1 MDHNISLSLVSLLSI
16 SYSKTQ
22 LFSCWPIL
30 GKDGG
35 VWQKIDN
42 RHSPK
47 SIPTVVTR
55 WQNSYKHFK
64 PNLEMRCHPS
74 CAPTN
79 HSVKVAGNSAQTQ
92 IDLTRWRWDQS
103 WWNVI
108 QFNGVARPLGST
120 WVQLKVQWYAD
131 RTQDV
136 TYIFVFLIAWF
147 FVFLIFFSFVFLHI
161 FFIWVFC
168 IFVGGYFCIQLGTI
182 WRLTG
187 MQCSRQTGP
196 KIATWDVTVWDIKQA
211 GS

>member
-30 GKDGG
+30 GKDRG

-74 CAPTN
+74 CALTN

-108 QFNGVARPLGST
+108 QFNRVGRPLGST
-120 WVQLKVQWYAD
+120 WVQLKAQWYAH

-136 TYIFVFLIAWF
+136 TYIFVL
-147 FVFLIFFSFVFLHI
+147 LY
-161 FFIWVFC
+161 FC
-168 IFVGGYFCIQLGTI
+168 IFAFSFFPLGVLYFCMWVFLYSTWVHLKAHWYAVQQTDRAKDCDVRCH
-182 WRLTG
+182 RL
-187 MQCSRQTGP
+187 RY
-196 KIATWDVTVWDIKQA
+196 KA
-211 GS
+211 GR

>member
-136 TYIFVFLIAWF
+136 TYILYFWYFSVCIFFFYLGIHFVFLYVGI
-147 FVFLIFFSFVFLHI
+147 FVFN
-161 FFIWVFC
+161 
-168 IFVGGYFCIQLGTI
+168 LGPFEGSLVCSAADRQGQ
-182 WRLTG
+182 RLRRE
-187 MQCSRQTGP
+187 MSP
-196 KIATWDVTVWDIKQA
+196 FEI
-211 GS
+211 